1 MNAHIRIIAALVMK
15 DIVLIFRNKLFLLIT
30 IFGTTAYLVI
40 YFVMPT
46 TVNESLKIGLYSDTP
61 TVPPVFAQL
70 IAGEQEGLQVDEL
83 NSDQALRDAV
93 DDGQYLAGIALPADM
108 LTSDDPQIQ
117 IYARSDTPAE
127 VTQQLEFMVT
137 ELAYL
142 QANQLPVT
150 SQTVLGTD
158 FLGAQIP
165 MRNQMRAIL
174 PAILIIAQLFGLA
187 TLISEEF
194 EGHTVRA
201 VLVSPANIVDFFV
214 AKGVFGVGMAFGMGM
229 LMMIIIGGMS
239 TQAVIVIL
247 TLLLASLV
255 ITGIGFIAGAFSK
268 DNMSAVSWSFVIM
281 MALLMPTMTALA
293 PGAASVWVKL
303 IPSYYFSDTLHRASN
318 YGMGISD
325 LWSNLLIMTVFAAAF
340 LTLGILALRRKTR

>member
-1 MNAHIRIIAALVMK
+1 
-15 DIVLIFRNKLFLLIT
+15 LLIT
-30 IFGTTAYLVI
+30 IFGTIAYLAI

-46 TVNESLKIGLYSDTP
+46 TVNESIKIGLYSDTP

-70 IAGEQEGLQVDEL
+70 IAGQQEGLQVEQLD
-83 NSDQALRDAV
+83 SDQALRDAV
-93 DDGQYLAGIALPADM
+93 DNGQYLAGIALPADM

-127 VTQQLEFMVT
+127 VAQQLEFMVT

-142 QANQLPVT
+142 QAGQPRVT
-150 SQTVLGTD
+150 SQDVIPPD

-174 PAILIIAQLFGLA
+174 PPMLIIVQLFGLA

-194 EGHTVRA
+194 EGRTVRA

-214 AKGVFGVGMAFGMGM
+214 AKGVFGVGMAFGQGM
-229 LMMIIIGGMS
+229 LVAIIIGGLG
-239 TQAVIVIL
+239 TQAAIVIL
-247 TLLLASLV
+247 TLLLASLA
-255 ITGIGFIAGAFSK
+255 ITGIGFLAGAFSK

-293 PGAASVWVKL
+293 PGAASVWVKF
-303 IPSYYFSDTLHRASN
+303 IPSYYYADTIHRASN
-318 YGMGISD
+318 FGMGLSD
-325 LWSNLLIMTVFAAAF
+325 LWSNLLIMFGFAAVF
-340 LTLGILALRRKTR
+340 LTLGVLALRRKTR